1 MLSHVG
7 LSYCTGGD
15 ATYAVATGRISV
27 FAEPSTETKAA
38 GKKGGEWV
46 YATHDLAD
54 GQDVL
59 KSIQERMITGTCN
72 ACHGNVITCHVDCRC
87 EAL

>member
-1 MLSHVG
+1 MTPLHA
-7 LSYCTGGD
+7 L
-15 ATYAVATGRISV
+15 ATGRISV
-27 FAEPSTETKAA
+27 FAEPSAETKAA

-59 KSIQERMITGTCN
+59 KCIQERMTSGTPDITNSCFKSQCLT
-72 ACHGNVITCHVDCRC
+72 
-87 EAL
+87 